1 VSAFRP
7 VVSGGYR
14 AIADSERE
22 CDPRLMSRSA
32 IVLAV
37 LGLVMMPV
45 TALACSPVPRTPE
58 QQGAVEDRQLREA
71 TVLYRGTIENMRQE
85 DGSRVMDIRRERVF
99 WGSGAR
105 QLVQLPWDYF
115 SQCPRGNLRAAEL
128 LGVSLRNGLG
138 VTVIGRSEDMA
149 RPEDLIIL
157 VDGLPDTERVLSRF
171 RELRGT
177 P

>member
-1 VSAFRP
+1 MVGFRP
-7 VVSGGYR
+7 
-14 AIADSERE
+14 IADIERE
-22 CDPRLMSRSA
+22 CDRRLMSRSA
-32 IVLAV
+32 IVLVV

-71 TVLYRGTIENMRQE
+71 TVLYRGTIENLRE
-85 DGSRVMDIRRERVF
+85 EEGSRVMDVRRERVF

-105 QLVQLPWDYF
+105 QLVQLPRDYF
-115 SQCPRGNLRAAEL
+115 SQCPRGNLRVAEL
-128 LGVSLRNGLG
+128 FGVSLRNGLG
-138 VTVIGRSEDMA
+138 VTVIGRLEDMT

>member
-1 VSAFRP
+1 
-7 VVSGGYR
+7 
-14 AIADSERE
+14 
-22 CDPRLMSRSA
+22 
-32 IVLAV
+32 
-37 LGLVMMPV
+37 
-45 TALACSPVPRTPE
+45 
-58 QQGAVEDRQLREA
+58 
-71 TVLYRGTIENMRQE
+71 MRQE

>member
-1 VSAFRP
+1 FRP
-7 VVSGGYR
+7 
-14 AIADSERE
+14 IADIERE
-22 CDPRLMSRSA
+22 CDRRLMSRSA
-32 IVLAV
+32 IVLVV

-71 TVLYRGTIENMRQE
+71 TVLYRGTIENLRE
-85 DGSRVMDIRRERVF
+85 EEGSRVMDVRRERVF

-115 SQCPRGNLRAAEL
+115 SQCPRGNLRVAEL
-128 LGVSLRNGLG
+128 FGVSLRNGLG
-138 VTVIGRSEDMA
+138 VTVIGRLEDMT